1 MTNQNQNVETT
12 SASVA
17 AKSEVMP
24 RLVLLFIALVIGAI
38 VAFSFGHAVN
48 VYGYRMEQSAIK
60 LQGNPEQ
67 FEKTDGGKLSVTTD
81 LKEVSY
87 SLTDDLEAE
96 TFKELENSKP
106 EFYLR
111 FNFTEEELTKSHSY
125 SYWRLATEDGKCERI
140 LLDGNPVSPEKDSPS
155 AEPAEEIAAK
165 RENREPVVVCNYPI
179 DFDDYFTW
187 KITKPEE
194 KKDWTNK

>member
-67 FEKTDGGKLSVTTD
+67 FEKTTDGKMRMDSFGDYVNYSVT
-81 LKEVSY
+81 
-87 SLTDDLEAE
+87 DDPGDKGAKTAE
-96 TFKELENSKP
+96 NTAP
-106 EFYLR
+106 EFYYR
-111 FNFTEEELTKSHSY
+111 FQFSKEQLDNNHLWTQTY
-125 SYWRLATEDGKCERI
+125 RPTADGKCERI
-140 LLDGNPVSPEKDSPS
+140 LINDTPIEPKNPTPYTSYLTEKKPMCHY
-155 AEPAEEIAAK
+155 EF
-165 RENREPVVVCNYPI
+165 

-194 KKDWTNK
+194 QKDWTNK

>member
-67 FEKTDGGKLSVTTD
+67 FEKTTDGKMRVESFVDYLTYSVT
-81 LKEVSY
+81 
-87 SLTDDLEAE
+87 DDPDDRGAKTAE
-96 TFKELENSKP
+96 NTAP
-106 EFYLR
+106 EFYYR
-111 FNFTEEELTKSHSY
+111 FQFSEEQLVDSHRVRQEY
-125 SYWRLATEDGKCERI
+125 DPTVDGKCERI
-140 LLDGNPVSPEKDSPS
+140 LINDTPIEPKTSSLTEKTDSKKPMCHY
-155 AEPAEEIAAK
+155 EF
-165 RENREPVVVCNYPI
+165 

-194 KKDWTNK
+194 QKDWTNK

>member
-67 FEKTDGGKLSVTTD
+67 FEKTDGGKVTMKSSVDFINYSVT
-81 LKEVSY
+81 
-87 SLTDDLEAE
+87 DDPDDKGAKTAE
-96 TFKELENSKP
+96 NTVP
-106 EFYLR
+106 EFYYR
-111 FNFTEEELTKSHSY
+111 FQFSKEQLDSSHLVTLTY
-125 SYWRLATEDGKCERI
+125 TQTADGKCERI
-140 LLDGNPVSPEKDSPS
+140 LINDTPIEPK
-155 AEPAEEIAAK
+155 EPAPYTSSLTEKMPLKKPMCHYEF
-165 RENREPVVVCNYPI
+165 

-194 KKDWTNK
+194 QKDWTNK

>member
-67 FEKTDGGKLSVTTD
+67 FEKTTDGKMRMDSFGDYVNYSVT
-81 LKEVSY
+81 
-87 SLTDDLEAE
+87 DDPGDKGAKTAE
-96 TFKELENSKP
+96 NTAP
-106 EFYLR
+106 EFYYR
-111 FNFTEEELTKSHSY
+111 FQFSKEQLDNNHLWTQTY
-125 SYWRLATEDGKCERI
+125 RPTADGKCERI
-140 LLDGNPVSPEKDSPS
+140 LINDTPI
-155 AEPAEEIAAK
+155 EPK
-165 RENREPVVVCNYPI
+165 EPVPYTSSLTEKIDSKKPMCHYEF

>member
-1 MTNQNQNVETT
+1 MTNQNQNVETA

-67 FEKTDGGKLSVTTD
+67 FEKTTDGKMSTESFVDYLTYSVT
-81 LKEVSY
+81 
-87 SLTDDLEAE
+87 DDPDDRGTKTAE
-96 TFKELENSKP
+96 NTAP
-106 EFYLR
+106 EFYYR
-111 FNFTEEELTKSHSY
+111 FQFSKEQLDSSHLVTQTY
-125 SYWRLATEDGKCERI
+125 RPTADGKCERI
-140 LLDGNPVSPEKDSPS
+140 LINDTPIEPKNPTPYTSD
-155 AEPAEEIAAK
+155 PAEKKPKCHYEF
-165 RENREPVVVCNYPI
+165 